1 MDSANQDPRQE
12 IRGRFDR
19 RIRVVA
25 VPVRCLR
32 LAVSPDGTSLF
43 CQAGIWPDLSP
54 CVPCLTSFPLLIHLG
69 IKAVMA
75 LLWGVLTVSP
85 IVSSSPTPH
94 IPVIDPV
101 SISSPWTGFAGTAVV
116 SGLDGGF
123 SQRPGENVSAQGCLG
138 GMMDQ
143 GPQRD
148 LGVLQCPAW
157 QLAGLWCLEGTLC
170 RRTSVKPAI
179 GQFSFASDGLWCG
192 EEQSA
197 GQHLCWTASGPHR
210 KVSDGT
216 QGVWAHTL
224 CVPGHLFLVWVGLNG
239 TLSQWLS

>member
-1 MDSANQDPRQE
+1 MDSANQDSWQE
-12 IRGRFDR
+12 IRGWFDR

-25 VPVRCLR
+25 LPMRCLR

-54 CVPCLTSFPLLIHLG
+54 CFPCLTSVPPPHSFGHQGSNGSLVGGPHSIPHSFQLPHPPHPCNRSSVNKLSLNWLCRDSSG
-69 IKAVMA
+69 KWTRWRFLPEA
-75 LLWGVLTVSP
+75 WGKCLCP
-85 IVSSSPTPH
+85 
-94 IPVIDPV
+94 
-101 SISSPWTGFAGTAVV
+101 
-116 SGLDGGF
+116 GL
-123 SQRPGENVSAQGCLG
+123 PG

-170 RRTSVKPAI
+170 RRTSVQPAI

-224 CVPGHLFLVWVGLNG
+224 CVPGHLLLLWVGLNG
-239 TLSQWLS
+239 TLSQWQS